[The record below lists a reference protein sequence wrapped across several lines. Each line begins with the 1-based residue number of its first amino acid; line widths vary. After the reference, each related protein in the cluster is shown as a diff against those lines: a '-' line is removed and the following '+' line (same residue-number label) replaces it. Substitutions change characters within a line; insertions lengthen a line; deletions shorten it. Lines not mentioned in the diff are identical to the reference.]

1 MSFLPDFKLE
11 TYFSKWEFN
20 TKFNLCASDTESL
33 DLKYLLSICSKDEKK
48 LWDDMRLGYT
58 ETFGSDILIDSISKT
73 YDKVDKKDILT
84 FAGAEEWIY
93 ISMNS
98 ILSSDDHCIVIT
110 PNYQSAQ
117 TIPSSI
123 CDVTNMDLDS
133 KNNWNMDLGILR
145 DSIKPNTK
153 LVFGEVIGN
162 PGLDVMNVPE
172 VAKICKKKNVPLAID
187 ATFNTPY
194 LMKPISYGANIVIH
208 SLTKWIGGH
217 GIAIGGAIINGGN
230 FDWGNKEKFPTIS
243 GPHFAL
249 NGISFWEEFGPSALT
264 AKIRAEGMY
273 NFEPSLSPNNA
284 FYILQGIET
293 LSLRMNKHIENTK
306 MMLEFLKEN
315 EAVSWLRHPDLEDHP
330 DHKIAKKILPLGSGS
345 IIVFGIKGGRDAGK
359 AFIENV
365 KLSSH
370 LANVGDA
377 KTLLIHPGST
387 THSHLSSEA
396 MKMSGLTDDM
406 IRLSVGLE
414 DIEDIKIDFEKGF
427 KAAAKISSKRS

>member
-1 MSFLPDFKLE
+1 LKSETINKIINFFKNKFSIFFLILIISFTFFSCSQEKNYNAQLKGNTMG
-11 TYFSKWEFN
+11 TYYII
-20 TKFNLCASDTESL
+20 NL
-33 DLKYLLSICSKDEKK
+33 INVPKK
-48 LWDDMRLGYT
+48 LKIKKIEKEVKHDVIAFLTSVNEFVG
-58 ETFGSDILIDSISKT
+58 DS
-73 YDKVDKKDILT
+73 
-84 FAGAEEWIY
+84 GRY
-93 ISMNS
+93 IHVGMT
-98 ILSSDDHCIVIT
+98 SSDV
-110 PNYQSAQ
+110 
-117 TIPSSI
+117 
-123 CDVTNMDLDS
+123 LDTGLS
-133 KNNWNMDLGILR
+133 LQLKDSCELLLEEIEK
-145 DSIKPNTK
+145 SIKPNTK

-194 LMKPISYGANIVIH
+194 LMKPISHGANIVIH

-217 GIAIGGAIINGGN
+217 GIAIGGAVVNGGN

-243 GPHFAL
+243 GSHFAL

-273 NFEPSLSPNNA
+273 NFGPSLSPNNA

-293 LSLRMNKHIENTK
+293 LSLRMKKHIENTK

-315 EAVSWLRHPDLEDHP
+315 ESVSWLRHPDLEDHP

-427 KAAAKISSKRS
+427 KAAAKISSNKS